1 MSEIWMWSILG
12 ENCLAIDLV
21 LIENNGTGH
30 LDGKDLENHPTSV
43 ITTVDEMSQF
53 VSTIL
58 SSNCKNV
65 INLVF
70 YVATRTVDWSSQTL
84 WFYATIKSANDVQ
97 Y

>member
-1 MSEIWMWSILG
+1 MGLVIWMEKIKV
-12 ENCLAIDLV
+12 EY
-21 LIENNGTGH
+21 
-30 LDGKDLENHPTSV
+30 
-43 ITTVDEMSQF
+43 ITAVDEMSQF

>member
-1 MSEIWMWSILG
+1 MGLVIWMEKIMV
-12 ENCLAIDLV
+12 EY
-21 LIENNGTGH
+21 
-30 LDGKDLENHPTSV
+30 
-43 ITTVDEMSQF
+43 ITAVDEMSQF

>member
-21 LIENNGTGH
+21 LIENNGTSH
-30 LDGKDLENHPTSV
+30 LDGKDQGRVHYY
-43 ITTVDEMSQF
+43 ITAVDEMSQF

>member
-1 MSEIWMWSILG
+1 MGLVIWMEKIMV
-12 ENCLAIDLV
+12 EYIKA
-21 LIENNGTGH
+21 
-30 LDGKDLENHPTSV
+30 
-43 ITTVDEMSQF
+43 VDEMSQF